1 VATRHSGDVDLEP
14 LTPIDL
20 DDAEAGIRPED
31 RYAAIP
37 PGPKLIRRRVH
48 DQSSWAPAWLLAG
61 IVALFVIGALLGRGA
76 RDAENGR
83 DARVATPP
91 PLRAVTGEKVLL
103 LGGAG
108 IATYHIDDRT
118 VSPVRAEGFVGPVTA
133 AADTNVGLV
142 AVSRERAFLFEDD
155 QAIDLGPAVDVAG
168 NEARGWIVA
177 PADPDLLV
185 AHVVLGPRF
194 APAAVVLPAGT
205 VRVAAAGKRLVV
217 ERVAVDGANTI
228 EILTPQRPGS
238 SRRISRGHVLL
249 GIGARTVASRGDC
262 NPARCAVVLENL
274 RTRHVRVLADVL
286 PADVRTTVLSPD
298 GEWLFLQAGHRIEV
312 VDTNTGER
320 FSVGELPDEYATLA
334 D

>member
-1 VATRHSGDVDLEP
+1 MATRHSGDLDLEP

-61 IVALFVIGALLGRGA
+61 VVALFVVGALLGRGA
-76 RDAENGR
+76 GDAGGGPG
-83 DARVATPP
+83 ARRGAPP
-91 PLRAVTGEKVLL
+91 PLRAVTGEQVLL

-108 IATYHIDDRT
+108 IARYSVDDGT
-118 VSPVRAEGFVGPVTA
+118 VTPVRAEGFVGPVTA

-142 AVSRERAFLFEDD
+142 AVSRERAFLFDDD

-168 NEARGWIVA
+168 NDALGWIVA
-177 PADPDLLV
+177 PADPGLLV

-205 VRVAAAGKRLVV
+205 VRVAATGKRLVV
-217 ERVAVDGANTI
+217 ERVDADGVSTI
-228 EILTPQRPGS
+228 EILTLQRPGS
-238 SRRISRGHVLL
+238 SRRINRGHVLL
-249 GIGARTVASRGDC
+249 GSGAHTVASRGDC
-262 NPARCAVVLENL
+262 DRARCAVVLEDL
-274 RTRHVRVLADVL
+274 RTRHERLL
-286 PADVRTTVLSPD
+286 PDALPTDARTTVLAPD
-298 GEWLFLQAGHRIEV
+298 GEWLFLQTGRRIEA
-312 VDTNTGER
+312 VDTDTGER
-320 FSVGELPDEYATLA
+320 FSVGELPDQYATLA